1 MVEQGPVFVLGVDGG
16 GSKTVCVLLDA
27 QVRELARGEG
37 GPSNHYTVGFDEA
50 RAALRAAVTGAIEVS
65 GVDAGAISAICLGMS
80 GVDRPEDERIFL
92 QMARE
97 VIAAP
102 RIRITN
108 DAVVALVGAV
118 GRPYGVAIISGTGSI
133 AYGING
139 RGQARRAGGWG
150 HLLGDEGSGY
160 DIGRRALQAAL
171 RAHDD
176 RGRPTRLLS
185 ALLGHLGLERPED
198 LMTLVYLQ
206 GFQGHQIAALAPL
219 VEQAANEGDDVAHG
233 ILGSAAGELALAARA
248 VIEGLRMQDEE
259 FDVALVGGV
268 FRTGGYLM
276 HEVRGLV
283 QAAAPRAR
291 VILPRHEPAVGAAL
305 LALDLARAA

>member
-1 MVEQGPVFVLGVDGG
+1 MEQEPLYVLGVDGG

-27 QVRELARGEG
+27 QCRELARGEG
-37 GPSNHYTVGFDEA
+37 GPSNHYMVGFDSAREA
-50 RAALRAAVTGAIEVS
+50 LRTAVAAALEAGGTGAGSVT
-65 GVDAGAISAICLGMS
+65 AICLGMS
-80 GVDRPEDERIFL
+80 GVDRPDDERIFR

-102 RIRITN
+102 RVRITN
-108 DAVVALVGAV
+108 DAVVALVGGV

-150 HLLGDEGSGY
+150 HLLGDEGGGY

-171 RAHDD
+171 RAHDG
-176 RGRPTRLLS
+176 RGRPTRLLPG
-185 ALLGHLGLERPED
+185 LLGHLNLGRAED

-219 VEQAANEGDDVAHG
+219 VEQAANEGDGVARG
-233 ILGSAAGELALAARA
+233 ILDSAAGELALAACA
-248 VIEGLRMQDEE
+248 VIEGLQMQDEE

-268 FRTGGYLM
+268 FGTGGYLM
-276 HEVRGLV
+276 QEVRRGV
-283 QAAAPRAR
+283 RAAAPRST